1 MVMRIWRLQLTTFIT
16 VGYEFD
22 ATDNYATD
30 FDALGGASIVL
41 DDGYNAVTIDVTDA
55 GNLSAALAFAA
66 GDTVIGRR
74 HERKFGCFSSS

>member
-1 MVMRIWRLQLTTFIT
+1 MPTRIWRLQLDDVIT

-41 DDGYNAVTIDVTDA
+41 DDGDNAVTIDETD
-55 GNLSAALAFAA
+55 S
-66 GDTVIGRR
+66 DVD
-74 HERKFGCFSSS
+74 